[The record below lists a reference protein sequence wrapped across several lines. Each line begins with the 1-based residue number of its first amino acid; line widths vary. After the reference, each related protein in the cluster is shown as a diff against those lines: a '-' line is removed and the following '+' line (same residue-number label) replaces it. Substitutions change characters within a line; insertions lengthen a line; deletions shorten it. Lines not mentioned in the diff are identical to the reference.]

1 MSADLTRRRL
11 LIAAGAALALS
22 AAGRRAWAAAPE
34 RLAVIDWA
42 LLETVLALGI
52 VPVAAAELRQFRET
66 VVEPPVPAGVAD
78 LGLRGAINFEL
89 LRLAAPDLILNSAF
103 HAWADPN
110 LARIAPV
117 ETISIHRPGVA
128 PHGAAEAATRALG
141 LRLGRA
147 AAAEAVIADTAAV
160 IATAGAAARAAAGGR
175 PVFLVTPGDA
185 AHVSAFG
192 PDSLPGAVADRMG
205 LANAWGAETRYGGT
219 APVGIEALAARP
231 EAWIALIGPMPPDTL
246 RRLGR
251 ATLWQA
257 LPAVREGRV
266 LIIDPVNPFGALPTA
281 ARFAR
286 LLSAAMVPHG

>member
-1 MSADLTRRRL
+1 MSADLSRRKL
-11 LIAAGAALALS
+11 MVAAAAALALS
-22 AAGRRAWAAAPE
+22 AGGQVRAATPE

-117 ETISIHRPGVA
+117 ETMSIHRPGVA
-128 PHGAAEAATRALG
+128 PYGAAAVAARSLG
-141 LRLGRA
+141 ARLGRGDA
-147 AAAEAVIADTAAV
+147 AAALIADTDAVIAAAG
-160 IATAGAAARAAAGGR
+160 TAARAASGGR

-192 PDSLPGAVADRMG
+192 PDSLPGEVAARMG
-205 LANAWGAETRYGGT
+205 LANAWGAETRYSGT

-286 LLSAAMVPHG
+286 LLAAAMVPHG

>member
-1 MSADLTRRRL
+1 MSADLTRRKL
-11 LIAAGAALALS
+11 LVAAGAALALS
-22 AAGRRAWAAAPE
+22 AGGRVRAATPE

-52 VPVAAAELRQFRET
+52 QPVAAAELRQFRET
-66 VVEPPVPAGVAD
+66 VVEPPVPRGVAD

-117 ETISIHRPGVA
+117 ETMSIHRPGVA
-128 PHGAAEAATRALG
+128 PYGVAAAAARSLGA
-141 LRLGRA
+141 RLGRGDA
-147 AAAEAVIADTAAV
+147 AAALIADTDAVIAAAG
-160 IATAGAAARAAAGGR
+160 TAARAASGGR

-192 PDSLPGAVADRMG
+192 PDSLPGEVAARMG
-205 LANAWGAETRYGGT
+205 LANAWGAETRYSGT

-231 EAWIALIGPMPPDTL
+231 EAWIALMAPMPPDTL
-246 RRLGR
+246 RRLGQ
-251 ATLWQA
+251 AALWQA

-286 LLSAAMVPHG
+286 LFAAAMVPHG

>member
-1 MSADLTRRRL
+1 MSAELTRRRL
-11 LIAAGAALALS
+11 LIGAGAALAVCGG
-22 AAGRRAWAAAPE
+22 GRRLSAAAPE

-66 VVEPPVPAGVAD
+66 VVEPPVPQGVAD

-89 LRLAAPDLILNSAF
+89 LRLAEPDLILNSAF
-103 HAWADPN
+103 HAWAEPN

-117 ETISIHRPGVA
+117 ETISIHRPGAA
-128 PHGAAEAATRALG
+128 PYDAAAAAARSLGA
-141 LRLGRA
+141 RLGRGDA
-147 AAAEAVIADTAAV
+147 AAALIADTDAVIAAAG
-160 IATAGAAARAAAGGR
+160 TAARAASGGR

-192 PDSLPGAVADRMG
+192 PDSLPGAVAGRMG
-205 LANAWGAETRYGGT
+205 LVNAWGADTRYSGT

-231 EAWIALIGPMPPDTL
+231 EAWIALMAPMPPDTL

>member
-1 MSADLTRRRL
+1 MSADLTRRKL
-11 LIAAGAALALS
+11 LVAAGAALALS
-22 AAGRRAWAAAPE
+22 AGGRVRAATPE

-52 VPVAAAELRQFRET
+52 QPVAAAELRQFRET
-66 VVEPPVPAGVAD
+66 VVEPPVPRGVAD

-117 ETISIHRPGVA
+117 ETMSIHRPGVA
-128 PHGAAEAATRALG
+128 PYGVAAAAARSLGA
-141 LRLGRA
+141 RLGRGDA
-147 AAAEAVIADTAAV
+147 AAALIADTDAVIAAAG
-160 IATAGAAARAAAGGR
+160 TAARAASGGR

-192 PDSLPGAVADRMG
+192 PDSLPGEVAARMG
-205 LANAWGAETRYGGT
+205 LANAWGAETRYSGT

-231 EAWIALIGPMPPDTL
+231 EAWIALMAPMPPDTL
-246 RRLGR
+246 RRLGQ
-251 ATLWQA
+251 AALWQA

-286 LLSAAMVPHG
+286 LLAAAMVPHG

>member
-1 MSADLTRRRL
+1 MSADLSRRKL
-11 LIAAGAALALS
+11 MVAAAAALAVCAGGRVR
-22 AAGRRAWAAAPE
+22 AATPE

-52 VPVAAAELRQFRET
+52 LPVAAAELRQFRET
-66 VVEPPVPAGVAD
+66 VVEPPVPRGVAD

-117 ETISIHRPGVA
+117 ETMSIHRPGVA
-128 PHGAAEAATRALG
+128 PYGAAAAAARSLG
-141 LRLGRA
+141 ARLGRGDA
-147 AAAEAVIADTAAV
+147 AAALIADTDAVIAAAG
-160 IATAGAAARAAAGGR
+160 TAARAASGGR

-192 PDSLPGAVADRMG
+192 PDSLPGEVAARMG
-205 LANAWGAETRYGGT
+205 LANAWGAETRYSGT

-231 EAWIALIGPMPPDTL
+231 EAWIALMAPMPPDTL
-246 RRLGR
+246 RRLGQ
-251 ATLWQA
+251 AALWQA

-286 LLSAAMVPHG
+286 LLAAAMVPHG